1 MPKKNRISN
10 VEDVKHQLYEVKTEV
25 KDGIFVFTNKM
36 SIVDFASKIQ
46 QNANEIV
53 KKFFLKGKMY
63 PINHVLEEE
72 EIAELCV
79 EFGLDFRKESNI
91 DASNFL
97 SAVEFLDDEKN
108 LTPRPPIVTVMG
120 HVDHGKTTLIDKI
133 RKTNVAQTESSGI
146 TQHTGA
152 YQIVYKD
159 KKITFIDTP
168 GHEAFS
174 EMRSRGA
181 KITDIIILVVAADD
195 GVMPQT
201 KEAIKHAKKADVPM
215 IVFVNKMDKK
225 NVDLDRIKGELAE
238 NDVLIE
244 EYGGDTQ
251 IVYGSALTEK
261 GIDQLF
267 DAINILA
274 EILNLRANRNRY
286 PIGTVIES
294 RIDKGIGPVSTLIV
308 ENGTLYKGDFIV
320 AGSCCGRIRTL
331 TDSTGKTLERAHP
344 GAPVVV
350 SGLNNSPLAGD
361 RFIGFQDEKFAKKI
375 ASAKESADKKER
387 LLGTTQTINLND
399 DHKIINVIIKS
410 DVQGTA
416 EAIKNKIHGL
426 ANDEASVNVIAASA
440 GQITNNDLLVAQA
453 SKAIIFGFNIKPTP
467 SIKQAAKQAK
477 IDLIVH
483 DVIYNI
489 IEAVELILEGEKA
502 PVYEERK
509 IGSAH
514 IIKIFKYSKVGNI
527 AGCLVDEGIVKST
540 ARVKLFRGKKMIH
553 TGFLDSLRRDIN
565 DVKEVEKGKDF
576 GCHFKRFE
584 DIALDDVLE
593 FFEDVRVDIPVNN
606 TVSTTKNNN
615 KGKK

>member
-1 MPKKNRISN
+1 MPKKNRLSN
-10 VEDVKHQLYEVKTEV
+10 VEDVKNQLFEVKTEV
-25 KDGIFVFTNKM
+25 KDGVFVFTNKM
-36 SIVDFASKIQ
+36 SIVDFASKIK

-63 PINHVLEEE
+63 PINHILEEE
-72 EIAELCV
+72 EIAELCFD
-79 EFGLDFRKESNI
+79 FGLDFKKETNV

-97 SAVEFLDDEKN
+97 NTVEFIDDEKS
-108 LTPRPPIVTVMG
+108 LTLRPPIVTVMG

-133 RKTNVAQTESSGI
+133 RKTNVAKTESSGI

-152 YQIVYKD
+152 YQIVYKN

-181 KITDIIILVVAADD
+181 KVTDIIILVVAADD

-201 KEAIKHAKKADVPM
+201 KEAIKHAKLAKVPI

-244 EYGGDTQ
+244 EYGGDVQ

-267 DAINILA
+267 DAINLLA
-274 EILNLRANRNRY
+274 DLLNLKANRNRY

-294 RIDKGIGPVSTLIV
+294 KIDKGIGPVSTLIV
-308 ENGTLYKGDFIV
+308 ENGTLYKGDFLV
-320 AGSCCGRIRTL
+320 AGSACGRIRTL
-331 TDSTGKTLERAHP
+331 MDALGNPLERAHP
-344 GAPVVV
+344 GTPVIV

-375 ASAKESADKKER
+375 ANEKETADRKER
-387 LLGTTQTINLND
+387 LLEATQTIDLD
-399 DHKIINVIIKS
+399 GDKKVINVIIKS

-416 EAIKNKIHGL
+416 EAIKSKIQGL
-426 ANDEASVNVIAASA
+426 DNAEASINVISAAA
-440 GQITNNDLLVAQA
+440 GQITNNDLLLAQA

-467 SIKQAAKQAK
+467 SIKQAAKNAK

-489 IEAVELILEGEKA
+489 LEAVDLILEGQKA

-509 IGSAH
+509 IGTAH
-514 IIKIFKYSKVGNI
+514 IIKIFKFSKVGNI
-527 AGCLVDEGIVKST
+527 AGCMMDEGIVKST
-540 ARVKLFRGKKMIH
+540 AKVKLIRGKKIIH
-553 TGFLDSLRRDIN
+553 TGSLDSLRRDVN

-584 DIALDDVLE
+584 DIQLDDILE
-593 FFEDVRVDIPVNN
+593 FYEDIRVDNISSSLEN
-606 TVSTTKNNN
+606 SKNKN
-615 KGKK
+615 KK